1 MLIWMINLRSF
12 RRKIVQLDQ
21 GKCADFLQGVG
32 FGKID
37 SQLCYHLTNPTFD
50 DRESGNPFG
59 FFFRFIWKRTST
71 LIGGSEVTIQWEIP
85 LDTPPGTYRIR
96 HFGHY
101 KQFLGGIHPYSGNTP
116 SFQVED

>member
-50 DRESGNPFG
+50 DRESSNPFG
-59 FFFRFIWKRTST
+59 FFLDLF
-71 LIGGSEVTIQWEIP
+71 GSE
-85 LDTPPGTYRIR
+85 PP
-96 HFGHY
+96 
-101 KQFLGGIHPYSGNTP
+101 P
-116 SFQVED
+116 